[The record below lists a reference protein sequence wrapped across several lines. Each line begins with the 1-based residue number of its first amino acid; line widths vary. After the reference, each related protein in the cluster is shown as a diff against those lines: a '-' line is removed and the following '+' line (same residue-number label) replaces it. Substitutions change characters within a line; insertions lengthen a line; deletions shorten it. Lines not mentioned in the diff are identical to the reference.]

1 MAEKSPGSVSAPRA
15 EVDAGLRLLREGRL
29 VDALALADRL
39 LGAYAND
46 PAVLRLAC
54 EARLQADDAEAALAL
69 IERAIAAAP
78 DELVLLGRKAHVL
91 MALMRRAD
99 AREIAGQLAAR
110 SGNDPRGLLEAGRIC
125 SRCDD
130 PAGAAAYFANA
141 KKLGCNEPALL
152 YDLAAAQSFLG
163 RTAQAEENLE
173 AMLASAP
180 ESGHALYLRS
190 TLRRQSAERNHVA
203 DLQARL
209 KTGFRD
215 PKDAAGCLY
224 ALARELEDLEYWEA
238 SFDALHRG
246 AKLKRATLR
255 YDAARE
261 CAAIDR
267 IRQAYTADVI
277 SGGTRGHDEP
287 VPVFIVGLPR
297 TGTTLVERILARHPQ
312 AASAGE
318 LPYFSGALATA
329 AGQRM
334 REAGARDMVSASLD
348 IDFTELGRRYLQ
360 GVRQAVDTPAPLVV
374 DKMPANYMYCGLI
387 RKALPQARIVHL
399 VRDPMDACYAAY
411 KTLFQQAYHFSY
423 DLAELAEYYVC
434 YRRLMRH
441 WQTAMPGVILDVRY
455 EDLVTDPETQ
465 ARRLLAWCGLEWTPS
480 VLSVDA
486 GIRPST
492 TASAVQ
498 VREPIHAGSVGKWRH
513 CEDQLAPLRKRLVDA
528 GIVVEP

>member
-1 MAEKSPGSVSAPRA
+1 MTEAGSGSASAPRA
-15 EVDAGLRLLREGRL
+15 EIDAGLRLLREGRL
-29 VDALALADRL
+29 ADASALVDRL

-54 EARLQADDAEAALAL
+54 EVRLQADDAEAALAL
-69 IERAIAAAP
+69 IERAIEAAP
-78 DELVLLGRKAHVL
+78 DDLALLGRKAQVL

-99 AREIAGQLAAR
+99 ARAVAGQLAVR
-110 SGNDPRGLLEAGRIC
+110 SGNDPRGVLEAGRIC
-125 SRCDD
+125 GRCDD
-130 PAGAAAYFANA
+130 PAGAAAYFTKARE
-141 KKLGCNEPALL
+141 LGCDEPALL

-163 RTAQAEENLE
+163 QTVQAEDNLE
-173 AMLASAP
+173 VMLASAP

-190 TLRRQSAERNHVA
+190 TLRRQSVERNHVV

-209 KTGFRD
+209 KAGFRD
-215 PKDAAGCLY
+215 PTDAAGCLY
-224 ALARELEDLEYWEA
+224 ALARELEDLEHWEA

-261 CAAIDR
+261 RAAIDR

-277 SGGTRGHDEP
+277 SGGARGHDEP
-287 VPVFIVGLPR
+287 GPVFIVGLPR

-334 REAGARDMVSASLD
+334 REAGASDMVSASLD

-360 GVRQAVDTPAPLVV
+360 GARQAVDMPALLVV

-387 RKALPQARIVHL
+387 RKALPRARIIHL
-399 VRDPMDACYAAY
+399 VRDPMDACYAVY

-423 DLAELAEYYVC
+423 DLVELAEYYAC

-441 WQTAMPGVILDVRY
+441 WHAAMPGGILDVRY

-465 ARRLLAWCGLEWTPS
+465 ARRVLSWCGLEWAPS
-480 VLSVDA
+480 VLSSDA

-513 CEDQLAPLRKRLVDA
+513 CKDQLAPLRKRLADA
-528 GIVVEP
+528 GIEVES